1 MNLGIASDEILT
13 DDWRDEI
20 PETGRIEDMQEGLSS
35 SFYLILSTRWVGSRG
50 PVNGLG
56 LSRVKKFLFESSPLG
71 TGSKLCLSL
80 ALVSRVDRY
89 LSDCNSIPERR
100 KKYCWEVDTTYTV
113 TILFLLITPLIT
125 IPI

>member
-1 MNLGIASDEILT
+1 MNLGIASDDILT
-13 DDWRDEI
+13 DDWRGEI

-50 PVNGLG
+50 PVNV
-56 LSRVKKFLFESSPLG
+56 SRVKKFLFESSPLG

-89 LSDCNSIPERR
+89 ISDCNLIPERR